1 LYYSTREKK
10 SFHPPPP
17 APAWFLSLSSLQPD
31 PRVAISLSPS
41 LPALP
46 KPLAFLRRRGAPI
59 RSPEGAPPRF
69 ASCLDAVVVGD
80 PAPITALRR
89 GGRAWRHGDGAAG
102 LMRRPRCRTPRR
114 ISAAPGRAPWSAT
127 SSRFLPRPAPPPFAL
142 HYIHAAFTF
151 RFLVF
156 VYWVGCGVQ
165 RIGARGQLTGTNLQ
179 VTGTGTCF
187 ACSPREL
194 PSRRAAQLGRRGGSG
209 RVSHG
214 SVGNRCCFFSF
225 VFSFTWVS
233 VPSRLVRAR
242 PRIPGACSLRLSW
255 PRVGFGTATTFLRF
269 GEEMMAAVT
278 CRFTLLGRL
287 LQCRRFLF
295 FGLREGPAV

>member
-1 LYYSTREKK
+1 LPPKLQVSNHQPHRAKIKLLYYSTREKK
-10 SFHPPPP
+10 SFHPLTP

-127 SSRFLPRPAPPPFAL
+127 SSRCLPRPAPPPFAL

-165 RIGARGQLTGTNLQ
+165 RIGARGKLTGTNLQ

-194 PSRRAAQLGRRGGSG
+194 SSRRAAQLGRRGGSG
-209 RVSHG
+209 RVSPG
-214 SVGNRCCFFSF
+214 SVGNRCCFFPSSF
-225 VFSFTWVS
+225 HSPGFRC
-233 VPSRLVRAR
+233 RLVSSVL
-242 PRIPGACSLRLSW
+242 GH
-255 PRVGFGTATTFLRF
+255 GFQGLVHCVYR
-269 GEEMMAAVT
+269 GLGLGSGP
-278 CRFTLLGRL
+278 LLHSSALVKR
-287 LQCRRFLF
+287 
-295 FGLREGPAV
+295 